1 VSPGR
6 HLPPDYSKGDESTLG
21 GYMAV
26 HARPAAFEGA
36 DGLSYSVDI
45 MTDETGERDR
55 PWGAYLLFVRWRRIG
70 EQGVS
75 GHLESDY
82 LAHGASEAE
91 ARAALERMPLADVK
105 RALDAL
111 VRAQQGAK
119 STRRWW
125 DAMREE

>member
-1 VSPGR
+1 
-6 HLPPDYSKGDESTLG
+6 
-21 GYMAV
+21 MAV
-26 HARPAAFEGA
+26 HARPAAFEGS

-75 GHLESDY
+75 GHLESEF
-82 LAHGASEAE
+82 LAHAASEAE
-91 ARAALERMPLADVK
+91 ARAALAAMPLVDVK

-111 VRAQQGAK
+111 IAAQSGGRSA
-119 STRRWW
+119 RRWW
-125 DAMREE
+125 DAMRDE